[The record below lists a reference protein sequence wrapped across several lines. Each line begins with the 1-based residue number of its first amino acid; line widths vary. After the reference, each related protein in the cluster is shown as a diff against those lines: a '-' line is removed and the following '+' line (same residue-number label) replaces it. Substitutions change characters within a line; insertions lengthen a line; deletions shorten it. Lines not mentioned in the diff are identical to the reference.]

1 MLHICSK
8 LTREENNKKREVA
21 PHPKGSSTDLCRK
34 SSLFERTERTTHLAK
49 VPWHASDRPQDSMCI
64 SDVLSLFGSN

>member
-8 LTREENNKKREVA
+8 LTREENNKEKWLHIQRVPPQTFA
-21 PHPKGSSTDLCRK
+21 
-34 SSLFERTERTTHLAK
+34 ERVLYLSERTTHLAK